1 MMSGG
6 DNTWPNTG
14 RHFGIKKLNAG
25 RVRQVSGKMR
35 KGFRERATET
45 ALTKYGER
53 RASAKLFLI
62 NNHFDFQQSVAW
74 I

>member
-6 DNTWPNTG
+6 DDTWPNTG
-14 RHFGIKKLNAG
+14 RHVGIKKRNAG

-53 RASAKLFLI
+53 RASAKLSLI
-62 NNHFDFQQSVAW
+62 DNHFYFQQSVAW

>member
-6 DNTWPNTG
+6 DDTWPNTG
-14 RHFGIKKLNAG
+14 RHFGIKKRNAG

-53 RASAKLFLI
+53 RVSAKLSLI
-62 NNHFDFQQSVAW
+62 DNHFYFRQSVAW